1 MRRWFYTGTA
11 GWLGSAGLLALRLVM
26 GTAFVLHGWPKIQS
40 AFGWMPPEA
49 GIPGI
54 LQALAAFSEFGG
66 GLALIAGLLTRLA
79 CLGIGSVMLVAIF
92 MVHVPMG
99 HAFVATGPGQPSW
112 EPAAV
117 YLACAILFLTQGA
130 GRYSLDALAFGNRK
144 AIASTSGRHLK

>member
-1 MRRWFYTGTA
+1 
-11 GWLGSAGLLALRLVM
+11 M
-26 GTAFVLHGWPKIQS
+26 GTAFVLHGWPKIQN

-99 HAFVATGPGQPSW
+99 HSFVATGPGQSSW
-112 EPAAV
+112 ELAAV
-117 YLACAILFLTQGA
+117 YLACVILFLTQGA
-130 GRYSLDALAFGNRK
+130 GRFSLDALVFGNRR
-144 AIASTSGRHLK
+144 AIASISGKPLK